1 MGKVKFGLSGC
12 EYGVLNSAEK
22 VAQSK
27 RLPGLTSAKL
37 ELTNELK
44 TLSADDGPYVVIS
57 GGITEAKL
65 TIETYDLTSEARQD
79 FFGITVENGIE
90 KYTKDLTPND
100 VAILFRTK
108 MDDGNYVWVGLLK
121 GKFNLPG
128 LEAATV
134 DGAPDP
140 KADSIE
146 GSFVARGGE
155 DGTVLLI
162 GREDAEGFDL
172 ETFKG
177 MVFPAAAE

>member
-12 EYGVLNSAEK
+12 EYGVLNDAEK
-22 VAQSK
+22 VAESK

-44 TLSADDGPYVVIS
+44 TLAADDGPYVVVS

-108 MDDGNYVWVGLLK
+108 MDDGKYVWVGLLK

-128 LEAATV
+128 LEASTI

-162 GREDAEGFDL
+162 GREDAEGFSL
-172 ETFKG
+172 ETFKD
-177 MVFPAAAE
+177 MVFPAVGA

>member
-1 MGKVKFGLSGC
+1 MGKVKFGISGC
-12 EYGVLNSAEK
+12 EYGVLDKTGK
-22 VAQSK
+22 VTTKKS
-27 RLPGLTSAKL
+27 LPGLTSAKL

-44 TLSADDGPYVVIS
+44 TLSADDGPYVVVS

-65 TIETYDLTSEARQD
+65 TIETYDLTSEARKD
-79 FFGITVENGIE
+79 FFGITVESGVE
-90 KYTKDLTPND
+90 KYNKDLTPND

-108 MDDGNYVWVGLLK
+108 MDDGKYVWVGLLK

-128 LEAATV
+128 FEASTV

-155 DGTVLLI
+155 GTVLLI
-162 GREDAEGFDL
+162 GREDATGFNL
-172 ETFKG
+172 EAFKG
-177 MVFPAAAE
+177 KVFPTTAAG

>member
-1 MGKVKFGLSGC
+1 MGKVKFGLSAC
-12 EYGVLNSAEK
+12 EYGVLDKTEK
-22 VAQSK
+22 VTQSK
-27 RLPGLTSAKL
+27 PLPGLTSAKL

-65 TIETYDLTSEARQD
+65 TIETYDLTSEARKD
-79 FFGITVENGIE
+79 FFGITVQNGVE
-90 KYTKDLTPND
+90 KYNKDLTPND

-108 MDDGNYVWVGLLK
+108 MDDGKYVWVGLLK

-128 LEAATV
+128 FEASTI

-162 GREDAEGFDL
+162 GREDADGFQL
-172 ETFKG
+172 TEFKQK
-177 MVFPAAAE
+177 VFPTAG